1 MGDSGIEQVPPGIDP
16 NVPSPARIYD
26 YILGGTANYPADRAV
41 AEGLRRAMPD
51 MVDTAWANRGFLQR
65 SVKWL
70 AEHGVRQ
77 FIDVGAGLPT
87 GNNTH
92 DAAQTVAPDARILYA
107 DSDPLVEIHATV
119 LLEGVPGTAV
129 ITADFREPEAV
140 LGHPRT
146 RALIDFTEPV
156 ALLLVTVPHFVP
168 DEDDPWGLVRQYMDR
183 LVPGSFLV
191 LSSVTTDRRVD
202 DKIDDIKGLFTSS
215 SAGGV
220 HPRPRAEIERFFAGL
235 EIVPPY
241 EGAPAELCY
250 FGEWGAEDPEAADSE
265 GSRWGYCAVARKPG

>member
-1 MGDSGIEQVPPGIDP
+1 MSSHEQIPPGVDP
-16 NVPSPARIYD
+16 TVPSPARIYD
-26 YILGGTANYPADRAV
+26 YILGGTANYEADREV
-41 AEGLRRAMPD
+41 AEGLRKAMPE

-65 SVKWL
+65 SVRWL

-92 DAAQTVAPDARILYA
+92 DAVQAVAPDARILYA
-107 DSDPLVEIHATV
+107 DNDPLVEIHATA
-119 LLEGVPGTAV
+119 LLDGVPGTAA
-129 ITADFREPEAV
+129 ITADFRDPDGL
-140 LGHPRT
+140 LGHAKT
-146 RALIDFTEPV
+146 RSLIDFTRPV

-168 DEDDPWGLVRQYMDR
+168 DEDDPWGLVRRYMDR
-183 LVPGSFLV
+183 LVPGSYLV
-191 LSSVTTDRRVD
+191 LSSVTTDRQMDEKV
-202 DKIDDIKGLFTSS
+202 DDIKGLFTRS

-220 HPRPRAEIERFFAGL
+220 HPRPRAELERFFTGL

-250 FGEWGAEDPEAADSE
+250 FGEWGAEDPEAADSD

>member
-1 MGDSGIEQVPPGIDP
+1 MSNNEQIPPGVDP
-16 NVPSPARIYD
+16 TVPSPARIYD
-26 YILGGTANYPADRAV
+26 YILGGTANYEADREV
-41 AEGLRRAMPD
+41 AEGLRKAMPE

-65 SVKWL
+65 SVRWL

-92 DAAQTVAPDARILYA
+92 DAVQAVAPDARILYA
-107 DSDPLVEIHATV
+107 DNDPLVEIHATA
-119 LLEGVPGTAV
+119 LLDGVPGTAA
-129 ITADFREPEAV
+129 ITADFRDPDGL
-140 LGHPRT
+140 LGHAKT
-146 RALIDFTEPV
+146 RSLIDFTRPV

-168 DEDDPWGLVRQYMDR
+168 DEDDPWGLVRRYMDR
-183 LVPGSFLV
+183 LVPGSYLV
-191 LSSVTTDRRVD
+191 LSSVTTDRQMDEKVD
-202 DKIDDIKGLFTSS
+202 DIRGLFTRS

-220 HPRPRAEIERFFAGL
+220 HPRPRAELERFFTGL

-250 FGEWGAEDPEAADSE
+250 FGEWGAEDPEAADSD